1 MPGKKFPDLTGDG
14 KVTKKDILK
23 ARGVPGFQKG
33 GAVKKK
39 KEKEEKPQGLDPL
52 GLMKPKKEFK
62 TKPKPPEYREVA
74 KNDGKPSFK
83 KNVQNKKE
91 GGMVLEIGLR
101 PATKSEMKMAKEMK
115 PQKKANGGM
124 VARGTGA
131 AISGKGFKGVF

>member
-1 MPGKKFPDLTGDG
+1 MPGKKKVPDLTGDG

-23 ARGVPGFQKG
+23 ARGVPGFKKG

-52 GLMKPKKEFK
+52 GLMNPKKEFE
-62 TKPKPPEYREVA
+62 TKPPEYRQVA

-115 PQKKANGGM
+115 PQKKAKGGM
-124 VARGTGA
+124 VSRGTGQ
-131 AISGKGFKGVF
+131 AIRGKGFKGVF

>member
-52 GLMKPKKEFK
+52 GLMKPKG
-62 TKPKPPEYREVA
+62 P
-74 KNDGKPSFK
+74 
-83 KNVQNKKE
+83 KKE
-91 GGMVLEIGLR
+91 ER
-101 PATKSEMKMAKEMK
+101 
-115 PQKKANGGM
+115 
-124 VARGTGA
+124 
-131 AISGKGFKGVF
+131 

>member
-23 ARGVPGFQKG
+23 ARGVPGFQEG
-33 GAVKKK
+33 GKVRGTKK
-39 KEKEEKPQGLDPL
+39 KEKKEKELSIDPL
-52 GLMKPKKEFK
+52 NLANPKKK
-62 TKPKPPEYREVA
+62 IKPFLSPEPVGEGKQLPLKKA
-74 KNDGKPSFK
+74 K
-83 KNVQNKKE
+83 

-101 PATKSEMKMAKEMK
+101 PATKQEMKMAKEMK

>member
-52 GLMKPKKEFK
+52 GLMKPKNKI
-62 TKPKPPEYREVA
+62 KP
-74 KNDGKPSFK
+74 F
-83 KNVQNKKE
+83 
-91 GGMVLEIGLR
+91 M
-101 PATKSEMKMAKEMK
+101 KSEPLKDLRDEALKQKSPHCIKKM
-115 PQKKANGGM
+115 
-124 VARGTGA
+124 VVW
-131 AISGKGFKGVF
+131 F

>member
-52 GLMKPKKEFK
+52 GLMKPKKVRLNHIMTNLNLLK
-62 TKPKPPEYREVA
+62 
-74 KNDGKPSFK
+74 D
-83 KNVQNKKE
+83 
-91 GGMVLEIGLR
+91 LR
-101 PATKSEMKMAKEMK
+101 DEAYKS
-115 PQKKANGGM
+115 N
-124 VARGTGA
+124 
-131 AISGKGFKGVF
+131 SL